1 MYTCLCIALVTVEGH
16 RILSPWRDVLD
27 RFWRVHATSKSV
39 LDLYVVASVKPSSTI
54 AHLSNER
61 TP

>member
-1 MYTCLCIALVTVEGH
+1 M
-16 RILSPWRDVLD
+16 ILSPWRDVLD
-27 RFWRVHATSKSV
+27 RCWRVHATSKSV
-39 LDLYVVASVKPSSTI
+39 LDLYVVAFVKPSSTI